1 MMPALMNHVV
11 ERMTEER
18 LQQLEFVHRTAGL
31 TSWVWDIEHNT
42 VAWFGDPEALLE
54 LKQGSFTGRF
64 CEYLPHLHPEDV
76 PGAKRT
82 FVDCLKGYRPRY
94 HSEER
99 LLRPDGSLRWLET
112 FGQAEYGADGRA
124 VRMAGVVRDISAR
137 KRMEE
142 QLLHRLHYDSLT
154 DLPNRALVRD
164 RLIQAVGQAQRKR
177 WTVGVLLVDLDRF
190 KLLND
195 GLGHAGADAVLREAG
210 SRLTACVRGG
220 DTIARVAGDQFA
232 VVLSE
237 LAKPHD
243 AGLVAR
249 KILDAIAAPFRVGG
263 TEVLMTA
270 SIGIATFPRDAGD
283 ADGLARAA
291 DAAMVQA
298 KQLGGN
304 NFQLYSAALCER
316 ASEKLVMQNDLR
328 RTLERGEFVLHF
340 QPKQALR
347 SGKITGFEA
356 LLRWNRPGKGL
367 VPPSDFIPLL
377 EESGLIVPVGAWVI
391 RAACAQISAW
401 AAAGFD
407 PVPVAVNVSA
417 KQFMRQ
423 DLTMVIE
430 RALADHGV
438 KAELLE
444 VEITETDLMQN
455 EEEVL
460 STLSRLR
467 ERRIRVAID
476 DFGTGYS
483 SLAYLKRYRVDALKL
498 DRSFVKGLPD
508 NADDASIARAVIGLA
523 HNLGLKVVAEGV
535 EDEAQRAWLAAQ
547 GCDESQGYLLA
558 RPLAAGDCP
567 QFLGRAR
574 AARSVIS
581 G

>member
-1 MMPALMNHVV
+1 MDSTVDHVI
-11 ERMTEER
+11 EER

-31 TSWVWDIEHNT
+31 TSWVWDIERDT

-54 LKQGSFTGRF
+54 LAPGSFGGRF
-64 CEYLPHLHPEDV
+64 CEYLPRLHPDDV

-82 FVDCLKGYRPRY
+82 FIDCLKGLRSRY

-112 FGQAEYGADGRA
+112 FGQAEYGADGSV
-124 VRMAGVVRDISAR
+124 VRMAGVMRDVSER
-137 KRMEE
+137 KQMEAH
-142 QLLHRLHYDSLT
+142 LLHQMHHDSLT
-154 DLPNRALVRD
+154 DLPNRALLGD
-164 RLIQAVGQAQRKR
+164 RLAQAVSQAQRKR
-177 WTVGVLLVDLDRF
+177 WTVGVLFVDLDRF

-195 GLGHAGADAVLREAG
+195 GLGHAGADAVLREAAI
-210 SRLTACVRGG
+210 RLSACVRGG
-220 DTIARVAGDQFA
+220 DTVARVAGDEFA

-249 KILDAIAAPFRVGG
+249 KILDAIAAPFRVDR
-263 TEVLMTA
+263 TEVLVTA

-283 ADGLARAA
+283 GNGLLHAA
-291 DAAMVQA
+291 DAAMLQA

-304 NFQLYSAALCER
+304 NFQLYSAALSDR
-316 ASEKLVMQNDLR
+316 ASEKLLLRNDLR
-328 RTLERGEFVLHF
+328 RALERGEFLLHF
-340 QPKQALR
+340 QPRQSLH
-347 SGKITGFEA
+347 SGDITAFEA
-356 LLRWNRPGKGL
+356 LLRWNRPGSGL
-367 VPPSDFIPLL
+367 VSPAEFVPLL

-391 RAACAQISAW
+391 RAACAQIRAW
-401 AAAGFD
+401 AAAGFV
-407 PVPVAVNVSA
+407 PLPVAVNVSA
-417 KQFMRQ
+417 KQFMRH
-423 DLTMVIE
+423 DLMTVIE
-430 RALADHGV
+430 RALADHDV
-438 KAELLE
+438 MADLLE

-455 EEEVL
+455 GAEVL
-460 STLSRLR
+460 STLERLR

-508 NADDASIARAVIGLA
+508 SADDASIARAVIGLA

-558 RPLAAGDCP
+558 RPLAAGDCQ

-574 AARSVIS
+574 AACCVLT